1 MKKFFLILVLCGV
14 FFTSFGQMVEQ
25 SQLIASSDDNM
36 ALVPTTNNAFQFP
49 DLTDAEAAK
58 INQQFDDQDGK
69 ATFTVVLTLNP
80 ASDSYCLN
88 YGIHRVGVMASNG
101 EIHYTDY
108 HYGTWEYTF
117 TFNAPVSG
125 WLRGGLSTYSGG
137 LCTDLL
143 YTSPT
148 YSGNWGVNDITDV
161 KIFIP

>member
-49 DLTDAEAAK
+49 DLTDAEVAK
-58 INQQFDDQDGK
+58 INQQFENQDGK
-69 ATFTVVLTLNP
+69 GTFTVVLTLYP
-80 ASDSYCLN
+80 SSDSYCLN

-108 HYGTWEYTF
+108 QYGTWIYTF
-117 TFNAPVSG
+117 TFNAPLSG

-137 LCTDLL
+137 LC
-143 YTSPT
+143 
-148 YSGNWGVNDITDV
+148 SGLIYENPEVNTGWTANQTAYVDIY
-161 KIFIP
+161 IH

>member
-1 MKKFFLILVLCGV
+1 MKNFFLILVLCGV

-117 TFNAPVSG
+117 TFNAPLSG

-137 LCTDLL
+137 LCTGLL
-143 YTSPT
+143 YENPLSTGS
-148 YSGNWGVNDITDV
+148 WGAGGFCNVVIY
-161 KIFIP
+161 IP

>member
-49 DLTDAEAAK
+49 DLTDAEVAK
-58 INQQFDDQDGK
+58 INQQFENQDGK
-69 ATFTVVLTLNP
+69 GTFTVILTLVP
-80 ASDSYCLN
+80 ATDSYCLN

-108 HYGTWEYTF
+108 QYGTWIYTF
-117 TFNAPVSG
+117 TFNAPLSG

-137 LCTDLL
+137 LCTGLIYDNP
-143 YTSPT
+143 PT
-148 YSGNWGVNDITDV
+148 PGSWGAGEFANVLIN
-161 KIFIP
+161 IP